1 MPRPWRFAPHD
12 RGHVATLCRELN
24 CSPLLAQVLVSR
36 GVFTG
41 HQARAFIQAKMTD
54 LHDPGLLPGINEAV
68 DRLTSAIQA
77 GRRITIYGDYDVDGV
92 TSTSILWHCLK
103 LAGARVDYYIPCRL
117 EEGYGLNED
126 AIRSLH
132 AEDPRRLLITVD
144 CGIGSLREAAL
155 AKELGLELIVTD
167 HHTIGEELPDAAC
180 IVHPRLPGGSY
191 PFGDLCGAGVA
202 FKVAWAVC
210 QRLGDGRKASPRMRE
225 YLKMAVGLAA
235 IGTVADVVPL
245 VGENRI
251 IVRYGLG
258 TLLDK
263 STPGL
268 ARLLKISG
276 LEDSKQLDADDIG
289 FALGPRLNAAGRLG
303 QARLAVEMLTTTN
316 EQRAAQLA
324 EYIDQLNKERQS
336 VERRMFKEAKELVE
350 KHPEWNDH
358 PALVLAH
365 PDWHPGVIGI
375 VASRVVETY
384 SRPAIMIALKDSA
397 GVGQGS
403 CRSFAGFDLYTGLS
417 SCRQFLL
424 GFGGHRAAAGLRIR
438 IEQIDA
444 FRESFVQHVR
454 ENHEITSQDVE
465 LKVDAEVALADVTHR
480 AIKELEQ
487 LGPFGSQHRK
497 PIFAAS
503 RVDLNE
509 PPKKMGNGEQ
519 HLSLRIKQGGRV
531 LRAIAFGKADWA
543 DEIAAAGGPI
553 SICFTAGLNEY
564 RGYQNVELQL
574 LDWQPA
580 AALQPAMTC

>member
-12 RGHVATLCRELN
+12 RGHVAALCRELN
-24 CSPLLAQVLVSR
+24 CSPLLAQVLASR

-41 HQARAFIQAKMTD
+41 HAARAFIRADMND
-54 LHDPGLLPGINEAV
+54 LHDPGLMPGINAAV
-68 DRLTSAIQA
+68 DRITSAIQA

-103 LAGARVDYYIPCRL
+103 LAGARVDYYIPCRM
-117 EEGYGLNED
+117 EEGYGLNEE
-126 AIRSLH
+126 AVRNLH
-132 AEDPRRLLITVD
+132 AEDPRRLVITVD

-155 AKELGLELIVTD
+155 ARELGLELIVTD
-167 HHTIGEELPDAAC
+167 HHTIGEELPGADC

-191 PFGDLCGAGVA
+191 PFGELCGAGVA
-202 FKVAWAVC
+202 LKVAWGVC

-251 IVRYGLG
+251 IVRYGLA

-268 ARLLKISG
+268 ARLLKIAG
-276 LEDSKQLDADDIG
+276 LEDSKRLVADDIG
-289 FALGPRLNAAGRLG
+289 FGLGPRLNAAGRLG

-324 EYIDQLNKERQS
+324 EYIDQLNKDRQS
-336 VERRMFKEAKELVE
+336 VERRMFKEAKELVDQ
-350 KHPEWNDH
+350 HPEWNDH

-384 SRPAIMIALKDSA
+384 ERPAIMIALKDTA

-403 CRSFAGFDLYTGLS
+403 CRSFAAFDLYTGLS
-417 SCRQFLL
+417 ACRQFLL
-424 GFGGHRAAAGLRIR
+424 GFGGHRAAAGLRIS

-454 ENHEITSQDVE
+454 DNHEVTPRDIE
-465 LKVDAEVALADVTHR
+465 LQVDAEVALADVTFR
-480 AIKELEQ
+480 AIRELDQ
-487 LGPFGSQHRK
+487 LGPFGAGHRK

-503 RVDLNE
+503 RVELVE
-509 PPKKMGNGEQ
+509 PPRKMGNGER
-519 HLSLRIKQGGRV
+519 HLSLRVRQGGRV

-543 DEIAAAGGPI
+543 EEIARVEGPI

-564 RGYQNVELQL
+564 NGYQNIDLHLV
-574 LDWQPA
+574 DWQA
-580 AALQPAMTC
+580 AEVAPQPA